1 MVQRGM
7 DENGLLRTRRPARD
21 PEASAVPRV
30 RPCLPRLA
38 AALVLLTGASLFLA
52 PRSIAQPSG
61 PGASLPA
68 IPVSTTKS
76 ERQDVPVWL
85 RGLGTV
91 QALNTVTVRA
101 RVDGTLDKFP
111 VTEGQLVKQGTL
123 LAVIDSRPYQAA
135 LDAAV
140 AKKAQDDA
148 QLANARLDLQR
159 YSNLAKNDF
168 ASRQQVDTQVAMVN
182 QFTAALKGDDAAI
195 ETAQLNLSFCY
206 ITAPFDGRVGLRLVD
221 PGNLVHAT
229 DPGGIVTLTEVHP
242 ISVVFTLPQADLP
255 AIVSAMGSR
264 QLAVAAISSDN
275 KAQLGQG
282 TLLTPDNAIDTT
294 TGQIRMKATF
304 PNQDD
309 RLWPGQFVEAQL
321 LLRTEQQ
328 KVTVPSRA
336 VQHGPA
342 GLYVYVVKPDATV
355 ERQAIEAVDRGQ
367 VMVVSKGLDDGQTI
381 VLDGQSRLEN
391 GMRVQATAAQP
402 PQTAQVGG

>member
-123 LAVIDSRPYQAA
+123 LAVIDPRPYQAA

-148 QLANARLDLQR
+148 QLAKARSSYFSWPR
-159 YSNLAKNDF
+159 
-168 ASRQQVDTQVAMVN
+168 
-182 QFTAALKGDDAAI
+182 
-195 ETAQLNLSFCY
+195 
-206 ITAPFDGRVGLRLVD
+206 
-221 PGNLVHAT
+221 
-229 DPGGIVTLTEVHP
+229 
-242 ISVVFTLPQADLP
+242 SVW
-255 AIVSAMGSR
+255 
-264 QLAVAAISSDN
+264 AVA
-275 KAQLGQG
+275 
-282 TLLTPDNAIDTT
+282 
-294 TGQIRMKATF
+294 
-304 PNQDD
+304 
-309 RLWPGQFVEAQL
+309 
-321 LLRTEQQ
+321 
-328 KVTVPSRA
+328 
-336 VQHGPA
+336 
-342 GLYVYVVKPDATV
+342 
-355 ERQAIEAVDRGQ
+355 
-367 VMVVSKGLDDGQTI
+367 
-381 VLDGQSRLEN
+381 
-391 GMRVQATAAQP
+391 
-402 PQTAQVGG
+402 